1 MHLALVA
8 RTVSRAFDEALGE
21 AGASLP
27 VWVVLLTSK
36 THPRAS
42 QREMATAMGLSEAT
56 LTHHLN
62 AMDADG
68 LVVRRRDPDN
78 RRVHVVELTDAG
90 EELFT
95 RLRNAAVAFD
105 ARLRRGLSDDE
116 INAAYDVLDRLAGN
130 VGASHPD
137 ASPYAGLVEP
147 RRSEP

>member
-8 RTVSRAFDEALGE
+8 RTVSRAFDDALGA
-21 AGASLP
+21 AGGSLP
-27 VWVVLLTSK
+27 VWVVLLTLK

-68 LVVRRRDPDN
+68 LLVRRRHPDN

-95 RLRNAAVAFD
+95 RLRDAAVAFD
-105 ARLRRGLSDDE
+105 STLRRGLSADD
-116 INAAYDVLDRLAGN
+116 IGAVHDTLDRLAGN
-130 VGASHPD
+130 AGAPRLD
-137 ASPYAGLVEP
+137 TTPYAGLVDP
-147 RRSEP
+147 QGPGQ